1 MIIVTR
7 EYTYYPYCPSTG
19 GSKHDTEF
27 KVFADD
33 DVQGL
38 QEYLDQN
45 NGTFSFK
52 KL

>member
-7 EYTYYPYCPSTG
+7 EYTNRPATG
-19 GSKHDTEF
+19 GGYRDTEF

-33 DVQGL
+33 DIQGL
-38 QEYLDQN
+38 QDYLDKN
-45 NGTFSFK
+45 YGAFSFK

>member
-7 EYTYYPYCPSTG
+7 EYTHHPAIG
-19 GSKHDTEF
+19 GSYLDTEF

-33 DVQGL
+33 DVKGL
-38 QEYLDQN
+38 QDYLDTN